1 MKVKTLTSSP
11 SPVKPKTSMQ
21 CFSVRGGN
29 ELELQDD
36 HKQSMPDEQITFGA
50 YLDRRT
56 DAQTK
61 GHSCTRD
68 FKPN

>member
-1 MKVKTLTSSP
+1 
-11 SPVKPKTSMQ
+11 MQ
-21 CFSVRGGN
+21 RFSVRGGN
-29 ELELQDD
+29 ELELQDY

-61 GHSCTRD
+61 GHCRVLETS
-68 FKPN
+68 NQIEQ